1 MTTAPLPN
9 RLPSSYAM
17 NTEDRHIEIARSLF
31 REANDAFFLFD
42 PRSRMVIDL
51 NPAAQRLTGLQ
62 KHEAR
67 TMRLEELFDPSGL
80 TRIDALA
87 LALTRTDFFHS
98 REGYLL
104 RRKQRDALPVNLSVS
119 RIHTAPETLGL
130 IVVRDVSDRKRSEEA
145 LRQVEARYNSLV
157 ACTGVVL
164 WETDDQ
170 GIHISL
176 SPAFERITGWRR
188 DDWIGRDGDGLFH
201 PDDASAAQA
210 WHERA
215 RQGEVP
221 PRFELRVRT
230 KSGDYLNFEYLLVTR
245 IGQGPQGRILS
256 ITRDISEQKRIEK
269 RFEQAEAM
277 RRAKEAAEQASRA
290 KSEFL
295 SKVSHE
301 LRTPLT
307 AILGFTELLDEHPFH
322 RQGPAEITD
331 YLGTVRENSRV
342 LLALIDDLLDITRIE
357 AGEMSLKRENFS
369 LRQVVTDAVEAVRT
383 KAEAKQLRLESEL
396 DASAPDVIATTRPR
410 LQQILVKLLDNAIK
424 FTERGTVML
433 TVRMINRDQPGSSP
447 TPSLSFDVSDTGM
460 GLAEDELPR
469 LFQPFHRVR
478 SAVPGGAGGTGL
490 GLAICQRLASRLG
503 GDISARSTLGVG
515 STFTLTLPLGEPA
528 PRDGGAVS
536 GSASSVGTRFR
547 ERPVPHA
554 PKLRARILLAED
566 NEANRQLIGL
576 RLSRAGAQV
585 VSVRNGKE
593 ALERIHEEAQ
603 RGLPIDAVIMDME
616 MPVIDGYEAVRRL
629 RSSGFTAPVVAVT
642 AYAMSKDRD
651 ECLALGCDDHFSK
664 PIDWDRFF
672 LKLSELLAEPDDVSN
687 D

>member
-1 MTTAPLPN
+1 MTAAPLPN
-9 RLPSSYAM
+9 RLSSSLAM
-17 NTEDRHIEIARSLF
+17 NIEDRHIEIARSLF

-42 PRSRMVIDL
+42 PQSRMVIDL

-67 TMRLEELFDPSGL
+67 TMHLEELFDPSGL
-80 TRIDALA
+80 TRIDELA

-104 RRKQRDALPVNLSVS
+104 RRKKRDPLPVNLSVS

-145 LRQVEARYNSLV
+145 LRQVEARYNSLI

-176 SPAFERITGWRR
+176 SPAFEAITGWTR

-215 RQGEVP
+215 RQGEVL

-256 ITRDISEQKRIEK
+256 VTRDISEQKRIEK

-290 KSEFL
+290 KSDFL

-307 AILGFTELLDEHPFH
+307 AILGFTELLDEHPFY
-322 RQGPAEITD
+322 RQGPAEITN

-342 LLALIDDLLDITRIE
+342 LLSLIDDLLDITRIE
-357 AGEMSLKRENFS
+357 AGEMSLKRENCS

-383 KAEAKQLRLESEL
+383 KAEAKQLRLEIEL
-396 DASAPDVIATTRPR
+396 DASTPAVIATTRPR
-410 LQQILVKLLDNAIK
+410 LQQILVNLLDNAIK

-447 TPSLSFDVSDTGM
+447 TPSLLFDVSDTGM

-478 SAVPGGAGGTGL
+478 SAVPGEAGGTGL

-503 GDISARSTLGVG
+503 GDISARSTPGVG
-515 STFTLTLPLGEPA
+515 STFALTLPLGEPA
-528 PRDGGAVS
+528 PPIRGEVS
-536 GSASSVGTRFR
+536 GSASSGHSLSGEQPVAR
-547 ERPVPHA
+547 EPT
-554 PKLRARILLAED
+554 LRARILLAED
-566 NEANRQLIGL
+566 NDANRQLIGL

-593 ALERIHEEAQ
+593 ALERIDEEAQ

-616 MPVIDGYEAVRRL
+616 MPVVDGYEAVRRL
-629 RSSGFTAPVVAVT
+629 RLSGFTAPVVAVT
-642 AYAMSKDRD
+642 AYAMTRDRD

-664 PIDWDRFF
+664 PIEWDRFF
-672 LKLSELLAEPDDVSN
+672 LKLSELLAEPDDISN